1 MALCAVTLLLYSIN
15 QRVKTSI
22 SNDAVRWFMCCYF
35 NDIIGS
41 ITFASYTDLMMGL
54 KKKALD
60 ALWKIELLLLC
71 CGFFWEVITPLFRK
85 NTVAD
90 IWDIAAYLFGG
101 FLYHCIT
108 KEITSGAN

>member
-1 MALCAVTLLLYSIN
+1 MRSHIAPIFHKSAG
-15 QRVKTSI
+15 KTSI
-22 SNDAVRWFMCCYF
+22 SNDAARWFMCCYF

-108 KEITSGAN
+108 QEITSGAN